1 VFEPTP
7 PEGPAGRAGV
17 TAALGGG
24 APVRFVGW
32 NFADADLMRP
42 DLQGCEFLN
51 CRGARAAFSNSELA
65 EAQFLS
71 CDLNN
76 TQWHG
81 ATLSSA
87 VFRDCKL
94 TGAVFSEVRGF
105 GLSLERSLLV
115 SAQLPG
121 MSFRRET
128 LDGVSF
134 EGADLSETDF
144 REAVLTDCSLKDANL
159 TRARFEGA
167 DLRGAEL
174 GPIAA
179 GDLLRF
185 KGAIVSRAQAA
196 IIVGGLGLKVG

>member
-1 VFEPTP
+1 M
-7 PEGPAGRAGV
+7 A
-17 TAALGGG
+17 AALRGG
-24 APVRFVGW
+24 APVRFNGW
-32 NFADADLMRP
+32 NFADADLMRL
-42 DLQGCEFLN
+42 DLQGCEFVS
-51 CRGARAAFSNSELA
+51 CRGGRAAFSNGELA
-65 EAQFLS
+65 EARFLS

-81 ATLSSA
+81 ATLSSSA
-87 VFRDCKL
+87 FRDCKL
-94 TGAVFSEVRGF
+94 TGAVFTEVRGF
-105 GLSLERSLLV
+105 GLTLERSLLV
-115 SAQLPG
+115 SAQLPR
-121 MSFRRET
+121 MSFRRER

-134 EGADLSETDF
+134 EGADLTETDF

-159 TRARFEGA
+159 ARARFEGA

-185 KGAIVSRAQAA
+185 KGAIVSRIQAA